1 MKCDNTLLS
10 SLRNPITNACNQQ
23 SDTIHTFYNGSL
35 NSNPIIGKYY
45 YFLHY
50 KLAQFGVEGIYG
62 RSC

>member
-1 MKCDNTLLS
+1 MS
-10 SLRNPITNACNQQ
+10 SLGNPITHACNQQ

-35 NSNPIIGKYY
+35 NSNPIIGKYF
-45 YFLHY
+45 YFLQY